1 VPTLTMALLALMGIG
16 VTGIPLTV
24 AVIME
29 RSGHPGNPEG
39 KVARRGI
46 AGVVSS

>member
-1 VPTLTMALLALMGIG
+1 MVLLALMGIG
-16 VTGIPLTV
+16 VTGILLT

-46 AGVVSS
+46 SGVVSS